1 MLPQANWQP
10 AQPGTQSR
18 VRSSDDLVREDRASE
33 VEADKTVKVVTLG
46 VGGGG
51 PGSSQAG
58 RTRAP
63 SPPGPLLPSIYASL
77 PRRHLIPDQHST
89 LPEGWEYTYQQKRES
104 QFYQF
109 FG

>member
-1 MLPQANWQP
+1 M
-10 AQPGTQSR
+10 
-18 VRSSDDLVREDRASE
+18 VREDRASE

-77 PRRHLIPDQHST
+77 PRRHLVPDQHSI